1 MCCRPEDL
9 ILAGVD
15 ASQVDLSL
23 ALYKAFNGSVGMT
36 FGIITEPDDS
46 TVLAAESAPE
56 KHKLVIS
63 NILSGYG
70 LCGTDNKKQELPM
83 VCSTTIGNHE
93 TAMLEVKFM
102 TDGTTASIAP
112 KVVQLYVKIFFISGE
127 TKKLI
132 FETVLR
138 VLGLQTSRHGSRRR
152 STIF

>member
-1 MCCRPEDL
+1 MFCRPEDL

-46 TVLAAESAPE
+46 VADGAEPSME
-56 KHKLVIS
+56 RYKLVIS

-112 KVVQLYVKIFFISGE
+112 NVIQLYVKIDIYFI
-127 TKKLI
+127 
-132 FETVLR
+132 
-138 VLGLQTSRHGSRRR
+138 RRN
-152 STIF
+152 